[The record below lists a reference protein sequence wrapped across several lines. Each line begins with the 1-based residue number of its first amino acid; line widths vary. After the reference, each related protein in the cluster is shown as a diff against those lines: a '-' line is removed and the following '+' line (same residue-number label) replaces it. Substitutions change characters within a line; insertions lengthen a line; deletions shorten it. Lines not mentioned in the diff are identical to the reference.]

1 MTRAWMD
8 WVDAGHWNTVGEGLL
23 VSVGSVGLWPLT
35 LGTEATRPR
44 PRSHEEAH
52 GWGGEAGG
60 K

>member
-1 MTRAWMD
+1 MD